1 MRISDWSS
9 DVCSSDLTQ
18 VLFTPDAGFSGD
30 GRLVLAADDGYGS
43 SAEAVI
49 DVAVSDAP
57 LLAIDFYAREFHLD
71 SLGPQGLVMAVGTF
85 ADQADVWLPFD
96 YVDVSVADPS
106 VAHLYPEGRLTAPD
120 RAPNSV

>member
-1 MRISDWSS
+1 MSDLSS
-9 DVCSSDLTQ
+9 DVCSSDLSGTQ

-71 SLGPQGLVMAVGTF
+71 SLCQQGLVMAVGTF
-85 ADQADVWLPFD
+85 ADPAYVGMPFD
-96 YVDVSVADPS
+96 YVVVSLPDPPF
-106 VAHLYPEGRLTAPD
+106 AHTTGERP
-120 RAPNSV
+120 

>member
-1 MRISDWSS
+1 MSDLSS
-9 DVCSSDLTQ
+9 DVCSSDLSGTQ

-57 LLAIDFYAREFHLD
+57 LLALDFYAREFHLD
-71 SLGPQGLVMAVGTF
+71 SLGQQGLVMAVGTF
-85 ADQADVWLPFD
+85 ADQADGWMAFAFFAR
-96 YVDVSVADPS
+96 SVA
-106 VAHLYPEGRLTAPD
+106 YPPPADSTAQ
-120 RAPNSV
+120 RAD

>member
-49 DVAVSDAP
+49 AVAVSDAP
-57 LLAIDFYAREFHLD
+57 LLALDFYARELHLD
-71 SLGPQGLVMAVGTF
+71 SLGQQGPTG
-85 ADQADVWLPFD
+85 
-96 YVDVSVADPS
+96 
-106 VAHLYPEGRLTAPD
+106 
-120 RAPNSV
+120 RAPCRESVCQSVQTSAVAAAANKTPPSYPTPPTISHPTLL